1 MCYDVAYTAKASEL
15 STWVPELIF
24 DEDVELLLDGT
35 HIIGHDYREHPII
48 YRSRQDQKLHC
59 RLMEWGCIPYYIK
72 NEQAYIRQRAG
83 MLNARSERI
92 LEDKTSYWY
101 EIRNR
106 RCLIPVTGFYD
117 HRGIK
122 GWKKKVPYHIKLKD
136 QELFFIAGLYSAAEL
151 PETETGEMIK
161 RWTYTLIT
169 RPANDIMRNIH
180 NDGENKWRM
189 PLMLPFEMSMEW
201 LDNELSIDRYKEI
214 LSFEMPDAELDYWPV
229 WTIRTSRDRPD
240 RKAKNVY
247 FEWEK
252 LPELGEAN
260 PD

>member
-72 NEQAYIRQRAG
+72 NEQAYLRQRAG

-136 QELFFIAGLYSAAEL
+136 QELFFIAGLYSVAEL
-151 PETETGEMIK
+151 PDTDTGEMIK

>member
-1 MCYDVAYTAKASEL
+1 MHSILY
-15 STWVPELIF
+15 
-24 DEDVELLLDGT
+24 
-35 HIIGHDYREHPII
+35 
-48 YRSRQDQKLHC
+48 
-59 RLMEWGCIPYYIK
+59 K

-151 PETETGEMIK
+151 PDTETGEMIK
-161 RWTYTLIT
+161 RWTYTVNYK
-169 RPANDIMRNIH
+169 A
-180 NDGENKWRM
+180 GE
-189 PLMLPFEMSMEW
+189 
-201 LDNELSIDRYKEI
+201 
-214 LSFEMPDAELDYWPV
+214 
-229 WTIRTSRDRPD
+229 
-240 RKAKNVY
+240 
-247 FEWEK
+247 
-252 LPELGEAN
+252 
-260 PD
+260 

>member
-122 GWKKKVPYHIKLKD
+122 GWKKKVPYHIKLKE
-136 QELFFIAGLYSAAEL
+136 QELFFIAGLYSVVEL
-151 PETETGEMIK
+151 PDTETGEMIK

-189 PLMLPFEMSMEW
+189 PLMLSFEMSMEW

>member
-122 GWKKKVPYHIKLKD
+122 GWKKKVPYHIKLKE
-136 QELFFIAGLYSAAEL
+136 QELFFIAGLYSVVEL
-151 PETETGEMIK
+151 PDTETGEMIK

-214 LSFEMPDAELDYWPV
+214 LSFEMPDAELNYWPV
-229 WTIRTSRDRPD
+229 WTIRTSKDRPD
-240 RKAKNVY
+240 CKAKNVY

-252 LPELGEAN
+252 LPQLGEAN